1 MSHKP
6 ETDQDRADEFVKR
19 LMGGPARKN
28 VSVPRDDEAAA
39 ALTRESPERETES
52 KREEERLAD
61 RVGKAPGPQRGDE
74 T

>member
-19 LMGGPARKN
+19 LMGGPRKKD
-28 VSVPRDDEAAA
+28 VSTPRDDEAAA
-39 ALTRESPERETES
+39 LVRESPERETES

-61 RVGKAPGPQRGDE
+61 KVGKAPGPQRGDE